1 MIRTRVGYAG
11 GSEPNPTYRD
21 MGDHSE
27 TLQVDYDP
35 RQVSYGAL
43 LEKFW
48 EGHEP
53 TDQSWSRQ
61 YMAAVFYRDDGQRRA
76 AEASKARLEAKLGRK
91 ISTAILPLGTFTLA
105 EDYHQK
111 YYLRH
116 DRTLLRE
123 FQAMFPVDGAFVNST
138 AAARANGYLGG
149 YGTRTERE
157 VDLPRMGLSAQAQ
170 ERLQRR

>member
-1 MIRTRVGYAG
+1 MPGTVETVGRSVAT
-11 GSEPNPTYRD
+11 PPLD
-21 MGDHSE
+21 
-27 TLQVDYDP
+27 QVDYDP

-105 EDYHQK
+105 EDYHQWA
-111 YYLRH
+111 
-116 DRTLLRE
+116 TCI
-123 FQAMFPVDGAFVNST
+123 GS
-138 AAARANGYLGG
+138 
-149 YGTRTERE
+149 
-157 VDLPRMGLSAQAQ
+157 
-170 ERLQRR
+170 